1 MRLTLA
7 ERQNM
12 RELRA
17 SLDLSRTSSAFKEG
31 RISKQSFITKSA
43 KAGEPW
49 AKEFLSWE
57 WKQKKSLMKSKR
69 SYIK

>member
-1 MRLTLA
+1 MSPAKLENLY
-7 ERQNM
+7 
-12 RELRA
+12 
-17 SLDLSRTSSAFKEG
+17 RTK
-31 RISKQSFITKSA
+31 RISKQVYIIKSA